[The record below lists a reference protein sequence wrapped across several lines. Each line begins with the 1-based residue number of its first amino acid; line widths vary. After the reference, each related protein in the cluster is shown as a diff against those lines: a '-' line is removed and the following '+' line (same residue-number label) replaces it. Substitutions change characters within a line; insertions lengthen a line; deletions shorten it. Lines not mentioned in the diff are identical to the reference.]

1 MAELDQR
8 LLEDISEWS
17 HERPVPGID
26 GVLRLDVRDGAR
38 VDSWYLT
45 IEKGVV
51 TVGRQGD
58 KPDCV
63 LTGDVAT
70 VDAVLSGKA
79 NAMAAL
85 LRGALDA
92 QGKIVLLTVLQRL
105 FPGSPGADGLPIAGY
120 AERQS

>member
-45 IEKGVV
+45 IQRGAV
-51 TVGRQGD
+51 TVSR
-58 KPDCV
+58 
-63 LTGDVAT
+63 
-70 VDAVLSGKA
+70 
-79 NAMAAL
+79 
-85 LRGALDA
+85 
-92 QGKIVLLTVLQRL
+92 
-105 FPGSPGADGLPIAGY
+105 SPV
-120 AERQS
+120 

>member
-17 HERPVPGID
+17 HERPVPSVD
-26 GVLRLDVRDGAR
+26 GVLRLDARDGAR
-38 VDSWYLT
+38 VDTWYLT

-51 TVGRQGD
+51 TVSRQGD

-70 VDAVLSGKA
+70 VDAVLSGKS

-92 QGKIVLLTVLQRL
+92 QGKIVLLTALQRL
-105 FPGSPGADGLPIAGY
+105 FPGSPGADGLPTAGY